1 MITREY
7 GGHKLAC
14 DVCGIA
20 VEEEFDTFQ
29 DALDFARINR
39 WRLEWRKGEWENICP
54 TCREGGGERG

>member
-1 MITREY
+1 MISKEY
-7 GGHKLAC
+7 GKHKLSC

-39 WRLEWRKGEWENICP
+39 WRLQWKKGEWENVCP
-54 TCREGGGERG
+54 ECRKGGAFE